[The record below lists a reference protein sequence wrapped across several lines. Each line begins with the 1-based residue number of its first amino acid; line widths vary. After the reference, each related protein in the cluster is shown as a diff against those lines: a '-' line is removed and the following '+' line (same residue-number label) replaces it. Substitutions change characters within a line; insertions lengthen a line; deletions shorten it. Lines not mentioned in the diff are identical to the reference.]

1 MMLIR
6 DVAQLAEFSAGTGA
20 GGRGGGGEGAE
31 VVEAGFEGA
40 GVLGTLDAF
49 ETGFDFTVPDELSA
63 HAPAEERGLRR
74 DEVRML
80 VGRREGLEL
89 SHHTAADLPH
99 VLRPGDLLV
108 VNNSATLPAALTG
121 TLPDG
126 TAVAVHVS
134 SAEPGAGGE
143 YLVELRRPHAGGGSL
158 PYAFAAGGTD
168 SAHVSVLSIASPARQ
183 GLEIALAGGAS
194 LRLTAAFT
202 KRLWYAHFRL
212 PGRGGEPSARDR
224 GPRESGSGPA
234 SALTQYLGRHGK
246 PIRYS
251 YVDRDWP
258 LSAYQTVFAAEPG
271 SSEMPSAARPFTLEL
286 VAALV
291 AHGVLIA
298 PITLHTGVASPEA
311 HEAPYAER
319 FRVPESTARLVNH
332 VRASGGRVIAVGTTA
347 VRALESAADLDGKVH
362 AADGWTDL
370 IITPERGVRAVDGL
384 LTGWHEPRASHLLML
399 EAVAGRPLLDLC
411 YAEAIRA
418 GYLWHEFGDVNL
430 LLR

>member
-6 DVAQLAEFSAGTGA
+6 DIAQLAEIGA
-20 GGRGGGGEGAE
+20 GSGVRSRDPGTAESGPDQDGAFP
-31 VVEAGFEGA
+31 A
-40 GVLGTLDAF
+40 LDAF
-49 ETGFDFTVPDELSA
+49 GSGFDFSVPDELSA
-63 HAPAEERGLRR
+63 HAPAEARGLRR
-74 DEVRML
+74 DAVRML
-80 VGRREGLEL
+80 VGHRDGLAL
-89 SHHTAADLPH
+89 AHHTAADLPQ

-108 VNNSATLPAALTG
+108 VNNSATLPAALSG

-126 TAVAVHVS
+126 TPVAVHVS

-143 YLVELRRPHAGGGSL
+143 HLVELRRPHAGSTV
-158 PYAFAAGGTD
+158 PYAVARRHPSAAGK
-168 SAHVSVLSIASPARQ
+168 SVLTVASPARP
-183 GLEIALAGGAS
+183 GLEITLPAGAS
-194 LRLTAAFT
+194 LQLTAAFT
-202 KRLWYAHFRL
+202 KRLWYARFRL
-212 PGRGGEPSARDR
+212 PSRGGEPSERGRDQ
-224 GPRESGSGPA
+224 
-234 SALTQYLGRHGK
+234 SAPTTTAVGAVADYLGRHGK

-291 AHGVLIA
+291 SRGVLIA
-298 PITLHTGVASPEA
+298 PITLHTGVASPEL

-319 FRVPESTARLVNH
+319 YRVPQSTARLVNH
-332 VRASGGRVIAVGTTA
+332 VRTSGGRVIAVGTTA
-347 VRALESAADLDGKVH
+347 VRALESAADLDGKVR

-411 YAEAIRA
+411 YAEAIRER
-418 GYLWHEFGDVNL
+418 YLWHEFGDVNL
-430 LLR
+430 LLP

>member
-6 DVAQLAEFSAGTGA
+6 DIAQLAQIAAGSGASTRGTG
-20 GGRGGGGEGAE
+20 ES
-31 VVEAGFEGA
+31 GFEQDGA
-40 GVLGTLDAF
+40 FPALDAF
-49 ETGFDFTVPDELSA
+49 GGGFDFSVPDELSA
-63 HAPAEERGLRR
+63 HAPAEARGLRR
-74 DEVRML
+74 DAVRML
-80 VGRREGLEL
+80 VGRRDGLEL
-89 SHHTAADLPH
+89 AHHTAADLPQ

-108 VNNSATLPAALTG
+108 VNNSGTLPAALSG

-126 TAVAVHVS
+126 TPVAVHVS

-143 YLVELRRPHAGGGSL
+143 HLVELRRPHAGSTV
-158 PYAFAAGGTD
+158 PYAAARRHPSRADKG
-168 SAHVSVLSIASPARQ
+168 VLTVPSPARP
-183 GLEIALAGGAS
+183 GLEITLPAGAS

-202 KRLWYAHFRL
+202 KRLWYARFRL
-212 PGRGGEPSARDR
+212 PSGGGEPSVRERDQ
-224 GPRESGSGPA
+224 
-234 SALTQYLGRHGK
+234 SAPTRTAVDTVADYLGRHGK

-291 AHGVLIA
+291 SRGVLIA
-298 PITLHTGVASPEA
+298 PITLHTGVASPEL

-319 FRVPESTARLVNH
+319 YRVPESTARLVNH

-347 VRALESAADLDGKVH
+347 VRALESAADPDGKVR

-411 YAEAIRA
+411 YAEAIRER
-418 GYLWHEFGDVNL
+418 YLWHEFGDVNL
-430 LLR
+430 LLP

>member
-6 DVAQLAEFSAGTGA
+6 DLAQLADVAAGSGA
-20 GGRGGGGEGAE
+20 VSRGSGESGLDQDGA
-31 VVEAGFEGA
+31 FP
-40 GVLGTLDAF
+40 TLDAF
-49 ETGFDFTVPDELSA
+49 GTGFDFSVPDELSA
-63 HAPAEERGLRR
+63 HAPAEARGLRR
-74 DEVRML
+74 DAVRML
-80 VGRREGLEL
+80 VGHRDGLQL
-89 SHHTAADLPH
+89 AHHTAADLPQ
-99 VLRPGDLLV
+99 VLQPGDLLV
-108 VNNSATLPAALTG
+108 VNNSATLPAALNG

-126 TAVAVHVS
+126 TPVAVHVS

-143 YLVELRRPHAGGGSL
+143 HLVELRRPHAGSTV
-158 PYAFAAGGTD
+158 PYALARRD
-168 SAHVSVLSIASPARQ
+168 PSAVGKNMLTVPSPARP
-183 GLEIALAGGAS
+183 GLEITLPGGTS

-212 PGRGGEPSARDR
+212 PSRGGEPFGRERARRQGAPGTSAV
-224 GPRESGSGPA
+224 A
-234 SALTQYLGRHGK
+234 SVADYLGQYGK

-291 AHGVLIA
+291 SRGVLIA
-298 PITLHTGVASPEA
+298 PITLHTGVASPEL

-319 FRVPESTARLVNH
+319 YRVPESTARLVNH
-332 VRASGGRVIAVGTTA
+332 VRTSGGRVIAVGTTA

-411 YAEAIRA
+411 YAEAIRER
-418 GYLWHEFGDVNL
+418 YLWHEFGDVNL
-430 LLR
+430 LLP